1 MTIKKNIVLE
11 KEGNKPI
18 LVDLFYDSSNNK
30 MPVII
35 FCHGYKGYKDWGCW
49 NLVAK
54 EFATSNL
61 FFIKFN
67 FSHNGGTVQNPIDFP
82 DLNAFGNNNFTHEL
96 NDIERVISF
105 VSSKS

>member
-18 LVDLFYDSSNNK
+18 LVDLFYNSSNNK

-49 NLVAK
+49 N
-54 EFATSNL
+54 
-61 FFIKFN
+61 
-67 FSHNGGTVQNPIDFP
+67 
-82 DLNAFGNNNFTHEL
+82 
-96 NDIERVISF
+96 
-105 VSSKS
+105 

>member
-11 KEGNKPI
+11 KEGVKPI
-18 LVDLFYDSSNNK
+18 LVDFFFNSNTNK

-54 EFATSNL
+54 EFA
-61 FFIKFN
+61 IKN
-67 FSHNGGTVQNPIDFP
+67 FSYW
-82 DLNAFGNNNFTHEL
+82 
-96 NDIERVISF
+96 SF
-105 VSSKS
+105 